1 MKRFIIVVLGLLCAP
16 LVAYAAWRLVGL
28 CLQYHIPLVLLS
40 GVILTLIGLFIITDS
55 IELGKWKKLL
65 LLWLDGKPYRL
76 KHLKRIK
83 NISEEERN
91 SLIEKLNRF
100 TEEEEAAII
109 NSLRF
114 SEKKPDV
121 TTRTIGGIMASFLVA
136 IFTATVLFGTDKFRD
151 GCSIGNVI
159 LTSDAIYSKDLIPI
173 AYPSDY
179 GWSMIHTNGQKYI
192 RYGDYKNNTVY
203 DLNGNL
209 VEVEQQ

>member
-28 CLQYHIPLVLLS
+28 CLQYDIPLVLLS

-55 IELGKWKKLL
+55 IELGEWKKLL

-76 KHLKRIK
+76 KRLKRIK

-114 SEKKPDV
+114 SEKKSDWMSV
-121 TTRTIGGIMASFLVA
+121 IMAIFLVA

>member
-1 MKRFIIVVLGLLCAP
+1 MKKFIIILLGLLCAP

-28 CLQYHIPLVLLS
+28 WLQYDIPLVLLS
-40 GVILTLIGLFIITDS
+40 GGVCIFTLICLFCIIGSTKPEQWD
-55 IELGKWKKLL
+55 KLL
-65 LLWLDGKPYRL
+65 RLWLNIKPVRIKNL
-76 KHLKRIK
+76 KCIK

-114 SEKKPDV
+114 SEKKSDWMSV
-121 TTRTIGGIMASFLVA
+121 IMAIFLVA

-159 LTSDAIYSKDLIPI
+159 LTSDAIYSKNLIPI

>member
-28 CLQYHIPLVLLS
+28 WLQYDIPLGLLS
-40 GVILTLIGLFIITDS
+40 GGILILIALFIILDS
-55 IELGKWKKLL
+55 IGPRQWEDKLL
-65 LLWLDGKPYRL
+65 LLWQKKPGRI
-76 KHLKRIK
+76 KHIKRIK

-91 SLIEKLNRF
+91 SLIEKLNRSS
-100 TEEEEAAII
+100 EEEEAAII

-114 SEKKPDV
+114 SEKKPDLM
-121 TTRTIGGIMASFLVA
+121 TEIMASFLVA
-136 IFTATVLFGTDKFRD
+136 IFTATVLFGADKFHD

-159 LTSDAIYSKDLIPI
+159 LTSDAIYSKDLILI
-173 AYPSDY
+173 ADPSDY
-179 GWSMIHTNGQKYI
+179 GWSMIQTNGQNYI

>member
-1 MKRFIIVVLGLLCAP
+1 M
-16 LVAYAAWRLVGL
+16 
-28 CLQYHIPLVLLS
+28 
-40 GVILTLIGLFIITDS
+40 TLIGLFIITDS

-76 KHLKRIK
+76 KRLKRIK

-114 SEKKPDV
+114 SEKKSDCMSV
-121 TTRTIGGIMASFLVA
+121 IMAIFLVA

-192 RYGDYKNNTVY
+192 RYGDYKDNTVY

>member
-28 CLQYHIPLVLLS
+28 WLQYHIPLGLLS
-40 GVILTLIGLFIITDS
+40 GGILILIALFIIIDS
-55 IELGKWKKLL
+55 IGPRQWDKLL
-65 LLWLDGKPYRL
+65 LLWQKPGRI

-100 TEEEEAAII
+100 SEEEEADII

-114 SEKKPDV
+114 SEKKPDLM
-121 TTRTIGGIMASFLVA
+121 TEIMASFLVA

-192 RYGDYKNNTVY
+192 RYGDYKDNTVY